1 MSHLETFAIFPA
13 LPRCVVCRDGC
24 VAAAASWSQQ
34 HQFSPAWVK
43 SHQRDTAHQ
52 TPTVTTPAPS
62 SNRHQGPGGA
72 QSPCSP
78 APGPV
83 YSSVIVIITGH
94 CPMSHVPCPMPGP
107 GLTPQFKCSAAAAQL
122 SYFPRGRALLGWA
135 RAALQPSSQ
144 TGSGDRRR
152 ATAASP
158 EHHGGS
164 GADSAQPGY
173 QQPFLPPDM
182 APCGYNCI

>member
-1 MSHLETFAIFPA
+1 MPGVHVLGRLCSSSSILVPAAPVLTSLGKVSPARHHTPDTNRHHHQHPA
-13 LPRCVVCRDGC
+13 L
-24 VAAAASWSQQ
+24 
-34 HQFSPAWVK
+34 
-43 SHQRDTAHQ
+43 
-52 TPTVTTPAPS
+52 TVTRVQGEHSRHAAQPPALCIA
-62 SNRHQGPGGA
+62 N
-72 QSPCSP
+72 
-78 APGPV
+78 
-83 YSSVIVIITGH
+83 SSVIVMITGH
-94 CPMSHVPCPMPGP
+94 CPMMSHAPCPMPGP

-158 EHHGGS
+158 EHGGS

>member
-94 CPMSHVPCPMPGP
+94 CVPCPMSHAGP
-107 GLTPQFKCSAAAAQL
+107 GVDATIQMFRRGGPAFLFPTRLAAAGL
-122 SYFPRGRALLGWA
+122 GSCRAPTVISNRFW
-135 RAALQPSSQ
+135 
-144 TGSGDRRR
+144 
-152 ATAASP
+152 
-158 EHHGGS
+158 
-164 GADSAQPGY
+164 
-173 QQPFLPPDM
+173 
-182 APCGYNCI
+182 